1 MTRDGETVTKDLD
14 ITTILWYNI
23 NTVENYSFNPT
34 T

>member
-23 NTVENYSFNPT
+23 STVENYLTKPKT
-34 T
+34 